1 MMNRQIL
8 GYARVSSEEQAQH
21 GISISAQRDI
31 LNGYAAM
38 NQTTIEIFED
48 PGYSGKNM
56 NRPAIT
62 RLMERCRAGGVSAV
76 VVWKL
81 DRLSRSLRDTLT
93 LIEDL
98 FQPRGITLVSVTES
112 IDTSSPSGR
121 MMLNLL
127 ASFAQLEREQD
138 SDRVVMAHKH
148 LARDCKYLGGHVP
161 YGYAIDAEKNY
172 QLDPATAPMIRHA
185 FDLYRARAGYAAILE
200 YLNAPDRLPLFRRKS
215 PFTKAVLFSMLSN
228 EIYSGVY
235 VRRLGADPRHRVT
248 SPETIRVPGGVP
260 AILTP
265 DEWHQVE
272 NIRSENK
279 TAQALYTARTVYP
292 LSGLVFCGVCG
303 KRMPLNHG
311 GKSRSGEPERYYTCR
326 NHCVKPA
333 RLENAEKALFSALE
347 YYNQHETQL
356 RRACALAN
364 DYSAGADLDNSAQA
378 AKLEKEI
385 QQNNRK
391 TARLIQFIEEHGASA
406 PASMLQELTAL
417 EQRNDSIR
425 KQIQNLSK
433 PRARYD
439 ADKTVQAVRAVLA
452 NKKTPPEQ
460 LQQLIHAAVFRVR
473 VHPDSYE
480 IILAWHA
487 CGGDEPPRYVCHAV
501 PRPVR

>member
-1 MMNRQIL
+1 
-8 GYARVSSEEQAQH
+8 
-21 GISISAQRDI
+21 
-31 LNGYAAM
+31 
-38 NQTTIEIFED
+38 
-48 PGYSGKNM
+48 
-56 NRPAIT
+56 
-62 RLMERCRAGGVSAV
+62 
-76 VVWKL
+76 
-81 DRLSRSLRDTLT
+81 
-93 LIEDL
+93 
-98 FQPRGITLVSVTES
+98 
-112 IDTSSPSGR
+112 
-121 MMLNLL
+121 
-127 ASFAQLEREQD
+127 
-138 SDRVVMAHKH
+138 
-148 LARDCKYLGGHVP
+148 
-161 YGYAIDAEKNY
+161 
-172 QLDPATAPMIRHA
+172 MIRHA

-200 YLNAPDRLPLFRRKS
+200 YLNAPDHLPLFRRKS

-272 NIRSENK
+272 TIRSENK

-333 RLENAEKALFSALE
+333 RLENAETALFSALE

-356 RRACALAN
+356 RRACTLAN

-425 KQIQNLSK
+425 QQIKNLTK